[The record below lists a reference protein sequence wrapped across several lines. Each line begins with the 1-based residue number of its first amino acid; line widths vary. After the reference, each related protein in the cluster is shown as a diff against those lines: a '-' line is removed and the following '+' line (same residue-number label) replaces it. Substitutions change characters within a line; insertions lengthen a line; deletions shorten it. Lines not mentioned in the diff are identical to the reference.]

1 MKSGEPY
8 HLPLVSKIR
17 QLRKAVI
24 MGSFLD
30 LTGKR
35 FGKLYVVEQAET
47 RIQGRGRRQVYWKCR
62 CDCGNEIEV
71 QANNLRS
78 GHTIS
83 CGCAKVD
90 AGMRK
95 RSDLSGKRFSRLTV
109 IKEAA
114 PHEKERCWLCKCD
127 CGKETV
133 VQQNNLVSGEVR
145 SCGCLRHEVLVKN
158 HTTHGE
164 SDTRPYNI
172 WAKMRG
178 RCSRESDTNFQN
190 YGGRG
195 ISVCDEWESSFE
207 NFRDWALSAGYSDDL
222 SIDRIDNDGNYWPG
236 NCHWATAKEQAN
248 NRRPRRR

>member
-1 MKSGEPY
+1 
-8 HLPLVSKIR
+8 
-17 QLRKAVI
+17 

-47 RIQGRGRRQVYWKCR
+47 RTQGSGRRQVYWKCR

-90 AGMRK
+90 AGIRK

-109 IKEAA
+109 MKETA
-114 PHEKERCWLCKCD
+114 PHEKERCWICKCD

-133 VQQNNLVSGEVR
+133 VQQNNLVSGEVK
-145 SCGCLRHEVLVKN
+145 SCGCLRHEFLAEN
-158 HTTHGE
+158 HTTHGG
-164 SDTRPYNI
+164 SYTRLYNI
-172 WAKMRG
+172 WSKMRG
-178 RCSRESDTNFQN
+178 RCSRESDTSFQN

-222 SIDRIDNDGNYWPG
+222 SIDRINNDGNYCPE

>member
-1 MKSGEPY
+1 
-8 HLPLVSKIR
+8 
-17 QLRKAVI
+17 

-35 FGKLYVVEQAET
+35 VGKLYVVEQAET
-47 RIQGRGRRQVYWKCR
+47 RIQRSGRRQVYWKCR

-83 CGCAKVD
+83 CGCEKVD

-114 PHEKERCWLCKCD
+114 PHEKERCWICKCD

-133 VQQNNLVSGEVR
+133 VQQNNLVSGEVK
-145 SCGCLRHEVLVKN
+145 SCGCLRHEFLVKN
-158 HTTHGE
+158 HTTHGGRY
-164 SDTRPYNI
+164 TRLYNI

-178 RCSRESDTNFQN
+178 RCSRESDSNFQN

-222 SIDRIDNDGNYWPG
+222 SIDRIDNDGNYCPE
-236 NCHWATAKEQAN
+236 NCHWATAKDQAN

>member
-1 MKSGEPY
+1 
-8 HLPLVSKIR
+8 
-17 QLRKAVI
+17 
-24 MGSFLD
+24 MGRFID
-30 LTGKR
+30 LTGRR

-47 RIQGRGRRQVYWKCR
+47 RLHGKGRRQVYWKCQ

-83 CGCAKVD
+83 CGCAKTD
-90 AGMRK
+90 AGTKK
-95 RSDLSGKRFSRLTV
+95 RSDLAGKCFNRLTV
-109 IKEAA
+109 IKEVT
-114 PHEKERCWLCKCD
+114 PYGRERCWLCKCD

-133 VQQNNLVSGEVR
+133 VQQNNLVSGEVK
-145 SCGCLRHEVLVKN
+145 SCGCLRQEILVKE
-158 HTTHGE
+158 HTTHGGRY
-164 SDTRPYNI
+164 TRLYNI
-172 WAKMRG
+172 WRRMRS
-178 RCSRESDTNFQN
+178 RCSKESDISYPN

-195 ISVCDEWESSFE
+195 IRVCREWETSFE

-222 SIDRIDNDGNYWPG
+222 SIDRINNDRNYCPQ